1 MRRERGDASPC
12 PHNARRHRRSAR
24 GRLAG
29 TRSRQRLRA
38 VVLLEVVVSL
48 GIIILAMGVI
58 VLAFNNGNYRVH
70 RAEERIQA
78 LIMTERLIAEMDTKI
93 LDLEEITEGSGESG
107 FFGDESIKGLSWRMT
122 LDPSSRVEGLLKI
135 DFFIYMGDPDDED
148 NRQFVMHTRVF
159 RPEPRGIDFE
169 RDFGLD
175 EDQIQLLMD
184 AIPGGAAALDPTN
197 FDPRA
202 LAQLPLDDLVE
213 LLPTLIQAF
222 GGNLGGLP
230 MDQIIEAVKSGDT
243 ETLQDIA
250 GQQGGNMGVG
260 LESEGQP

>member
-1 MRRERGDASPC
+1 MCNIMSRGQLRSVWGGAARAHPRR
-12 PHNARRHRRSAR
+12 PH
-24 GRLAG
+24 
-29 TRSRQRLRA
+29 RA

-48 GIIILAMGVI
+48 GILILAMGVI
-58 VLAFNNGNYRVH
+58 GLAFNNGNYRVH
-70 RAEERIQA
+70 RAEEQIQA

-93 LDLEEITEGSGESG
+93 LDLEEMGEGSGEKSG
-107 FFGDESIKGLSWRMT
+107 AFGEESIAGLSWRMIVE
-122 LDPSSRVEGLLKI
+122 PSQRIDGLLKV
-135 DFFIYMGDPDDED
+135 DFFIYMGDPDDDD

-184 AIPGGAAALDPTN
+184 AIPGGAAVLDPTN
-197 FDPRA
+197 FDPRT
-202 LAQLPLDDLVE
+202 LAQMPLDDLVE

-222 GGNLGGLP
+222 GGNFGGLP

-243 ETLQDIA
+243 QTLQDIA
-250 GQQGGNMGVG
+250 GQQGGGTGVG
-260 LESEGQP
+260 PQSGGQR

>member
-1 MRRERGDASPC
+1 MI
-12 PHNARRHRRSAR
+12 
-24 GRLAG
+24 
-29 TRSRQRLRA
+29 
-38 VVLLEVVVSL
+38 LLEVVVSL
-48 GIIILAMGVI
+48 AILILAMGVI
-58 VLAFNNGNYRVH
+58 GLAFNNGNYRVN

-107 FFGDESIKGLSWRMT
+107 FFGEESIEGLSWRVEVE
-122 LDPSSRVEGLLKI
+122 SSPRVEGLLEV

-148 NRQFVMHTRVF
+148 ERQFVMHTRVF

-184 AIPGGAAALDPTN
+184 AIPGGAAVLDPTN
-197 FDPRA
+197 FDPRS
-202 LAQLPLDDLVE
+202 LAQLPLDDLIE

-222 GGNLGGLP
+222 GGNFGGLQ
-230 MDQIIEAVKSGDT
+230 MDQIIEAVQSGDT
-243 ETLQDIA
+243 QALQDIA
-250 GQQGGNMGVG
+250 GQQGGAGIG
-260 LESEGQP
+260 PQSGGQR